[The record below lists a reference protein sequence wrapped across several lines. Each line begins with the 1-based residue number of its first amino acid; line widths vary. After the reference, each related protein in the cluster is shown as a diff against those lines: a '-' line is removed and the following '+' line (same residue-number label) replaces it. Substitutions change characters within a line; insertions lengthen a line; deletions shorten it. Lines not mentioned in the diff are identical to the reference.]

1 MHRVVV
7 TGMGLVTPL
16 GCGID
21 INWNNLISG
30 ISGAK
35 RISKFDVSNYKCQV
49 ACEVPVESEIAGS
62 FIAEEWIDKKEL
74 KKLDEFIKYSLAAG
88 EEAFKHSKLMDI
100 EDPNSFRSGC
110 IIGSGMGGLPGI
122 EETSLSFN
130 NGKKISPFFIT
141 GRIINMSAGYLSIKY
156 NLKGPNYS
164 TVSACASSA
173 HAIGESFRLIQHGQA
188 DIMMTGGAEA
198 TISPIGIEGFTAC
211 KALSTKYNENPQK
224 ASRPFDNERDGF
236 VMGEGSAILILEEMD
251 HALRRNAN
259 ILAEIVGYGMSSD
272 AYHYTLPE
280 PSGDGAYRAMQ
291 NALNDAKINSEKV
304 DYINAHGTSTP
315 SGDKVEALAIER
327 MFEDCKR
334 GINVSST
341 KSQIGHLLGAA
352 GGVEAAY
359 SILCLNNKKMPYTL
373 NLENAIKTKNINFIR
388 EKPIDFD
395 INYVL
400 SNSFG
405 FGGTNVSL
413 ILKKFNESKLQ

>member
-1 MHRVVV
+1 MKRVVV
-7 TGMGLVTPL
+7 TGIGLVTPL
-16 GCGID
+16 GSGID
-21 INWNNLISG
+21 INWKNLISG
-30 ISGAK
+30 VSGAK
-35 RISKFDVSNYKCQV
+35 KISKFDATNYKCQV
-49 ACEVPVESEIAGS
+49 ACEVPSDGKTAGS
-62 FIAEEWIDKKEL
+62 FIAEDWIDKKEL

-88 EEAFKHSKLMDI
+88 EEAFRQSKLISI
-100 EDPNSFRSGC
+100 EDPVSFRSGC

-130 NGKKISPFFIT
+130 SGKRISPFFIT

-188 DIMMTGGAEA
+188 DIMMTGGTEA

-211 KALSTKYNENPQK
+211 KALSTKYNENPKK
-224 ASRPFDNERDGF
+224 ASRPFDDERDGF

-251 HALRRNAN
+251 HALHRNAN
-259 ILAEIVGYGMSSD
+259 ILAEMVGYGMSSD

-315 SGDKVEALAIER
+315 SGDKVEVLAIER
-327 MFEDCKR
+327 IFEECKR
-334 GINVSST
+334 KINVSST

-359 SILCLNNKKMPYTL
+359 SILCINNQKLPYTL
-373 NLENAIKTKNINFIR
+373 NLENAIDAKNINFIR
-388 EKPIDFD
+388 EKAIDSD

>member
-1 MHRVVV
+1 MKRVVV

-16 GCGID
+16 GCGSD
-21 INWNNLISG
+21 INWKNLISG
-30 ISGAK
+30 VSGARK
-35 RISKFDVSNYKCQV
+35 ISKFDVSNYKCQV
-49 ACEVPVESEIAGS
+49 ACEVPIESETAGS
-62 FIAEEWIDKKEL
+62 FVAEDWIDKKEI

-88 EEAFKHSKLMDI
+88 EEAFQQSKLVNI
-100 EDPNSFRSGC
+100 EDPSSYRSGC

-188 DIMMTGGAEA
+188 DIMMTGGTEA

-211 KALSTKYNENPQK
+211 KALCTKHNENPQK
-224 ASRPFDNERDGF
+224 ASRPFDEERDGF
-236 VMGEGSAILILEEMD
+236 VMGEGSAILILEEME
-251 HALRRNAN
+251 HALNRNAN
-259 ILAEIVGYGMSSD
+259 ILAEMIGYGMSSD

-315 SGDKVEALAIER
+315 SGDKVEALAIDR
-327 MFEDCKR
+327 IFDGCKR
-334 GINVSST
+334 KINVSST

-359 SILCLNNKKMPYTL
+359 SILCLNNNKLPYTL
-373 NLENAIKTKNINFIR
+373 NLENAIDAKNINFIR
-388 EKPIDFD
+388 EKAMDSD
-395 INYVL
+395 INYIL

>member
-1 MHRVVV
+1 MKRVVV
-7 TGMGLVTPL
+7 TGIGLVTPL
-16 GCGID
+16 GCGTD
-21 INWNNLISG
+21 INWKNLISG
-30 ISGAK
+30 VSGAK
-35 RISKFDVSNYKCQV
+35 KISKFDASNYKCQV
-49 ACEVPVESEIAGS
+49 ACEVPSDGKTAGS
-62 FIAEEWIDKKEL
+62 FVAEDWIDKKEL

-88 EEAFKHSKLMDI
+88 EEAFQQSKLMNI
-100 EDPNSFRSGC
+100 EDPDSFRSGC

-130 NGKKISPFFIT
+130 DGKKISPFFIT

-188 DIMMTGGAEA
+188 DIMMTGGTEA

-224 ASRPFDNERDGF
+224 ASRPFDVERDGF
-236 VMGEGSAILILEEMD
+236 VMGEGSAILILEEME

-291 NALNDAKINSEKV
+291 NALNDAKINSEKI

-315 SGDKVEALAIER
+315 SGDKVEVLAIER
-327 MFEDCKR
+327 IFEECKKK
-334 GINVSST
+334 INVSST

-359 SILCLNNKKMPYTL
+359 SISCINNKKLPYTL
-373 NLENAIKTKNINFIR
+373 NLENVIDAKNINFIR
-388 EKPIDFD
+388 EKAMDSD
-395 INYVL
+395 INFVL